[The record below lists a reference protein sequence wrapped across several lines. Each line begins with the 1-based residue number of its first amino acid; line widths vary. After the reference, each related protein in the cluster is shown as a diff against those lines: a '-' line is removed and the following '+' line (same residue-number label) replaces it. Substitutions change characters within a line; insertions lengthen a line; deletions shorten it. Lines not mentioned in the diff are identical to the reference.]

1 MMKYALIFI
10 LIFSF
15 FSCGENSSNLV
26 DGVEDGNHRIFVTST
41 SYDGNLGGISGA
53 DSTCAT
59 HASNA
64 GLIRTYKAVLSDSTS
79 DIVNNLQV
87 SGSVYIFSNSSTRE
101 LVASAASDL
110 WNTDTQDLL
119 NSIQYDEQYNSLS
132 SITPWTGSD
141 SDGTVALTGNHCTN
155 WSANGSGVSGQVGS
169 ATDVDDRW
177 LEGSSIT
184 CDNQH
189 PLICISE

>member
-1 MMKYALIFI
+1 MMKYVFLFV

-15 FSCGENSSNLV
+15 YSCGENSSNLT

-41 SYDGNLGGISGA
+41 SYNGNLGGISGA
-53 DSTCAT
+53 NSTCAT

-64 GLIRTYKAVLSDSTS
+64 GLTKTYKALLSDSTA

-87 SGSVYIFSNSSTRE
+87 SGSVYIFSDSSTRL
-101 LVASAASDL
+101 LVVTAASDL
-110 WNTDTQDLL
+110 WNSDSQDLL
-119 NSIQYDEQYNSLS
+119 NSIQYDEKFNVLS
-132 SITPWTGSD
+132 SVTPWTGTD
-141 SDGTVALTGNHCTN
+141 SDGTVALTGNHCSN
-155 WSANGSGVSGQVGS
+155 WSSDGSGVSGQVGS

-177 LEGSSIT
+177 LEGSSVT